1 MFIMG
6 ALRSCWSSFWV
17 REIILIFPVSI
28 HRYNVS
34 ESWNEPCTHPSFKLL
49 EPVGGNSNSSHT
61 EAVVTVSACGCAGGC
76 AGVSTA
82 LVAAIALMVEATAL
96 ATLESALE
104 AALVAAL
111 ETAPVAA
118 GRC

>member
-34 ESWNEPCTHPSFKLL
+34 ESWNEPCTHPSCKLL
-49 EPVGGNSNSSHT
+49 EPVGGNSKSSHT
-61 EAVVTVSACGCAGGC
+61 EAAVTVSACGCDGGCDCAGGC

-82 LVAAIALMVEATAL
+82 LVAATAL

-111 ETAPVAA
+111 EAAPVAA
-118 GRC
+118 AT